1 MKTFGSIV
9 MAFGGVAAI
18 ASYAL
23 NSASAQVVSVNHQM
37 LITLWS
43 MWWAVVFY
51 AIGRGIV
58 AGAEGDGD
66 GAILKG
72 TGLPGDPNLGGGGA
86 PQDDDSGGG
95 LKAFT
100 YLAGDG
106 GGGAPQDD
114 DSGGPGP
121 TPSQRKGTGL
131 PGDPNLGGGG
141 APQDDGSGG
150 PGPTPSQRI
159 GVAVASAVAIA
170 VVLALVAMARC
181 GTPAPELPPCMDAA
195 PDERCI
201 GPAPGDGR

>member
-18 ASYAL
+18 ASYAF

-43 MWWAVVFY
+43 MWWAIVFY

-58 AGAEGDGD
+58 AGAEGAGD

-86 PQDDDSGGG
+86 PQDDDSGG
-95 LKAFT
+95 
-100 YLAGDG
+100 
-106 GGGAPQDD
+106 
-114 DSGGPGP
+114 
-121 TPSQRKGTGL
+121 
-131 PGDPNLGGGG
+131 
-141 APQDDGSGG
+141 

-170 VVLALVAMARC
+170 VVLALLAMARC
-181 GTPAPELPPCMDAA
+181 GTPAPELPSCMDAA
-195 PDERCI
+195 PDERCV